1 VEATA
6 LTLKGISGAPDH
18 RLVIINNHTFAA
30 GDEGDV
36 ITEQGRIHVRCVE
49 IKPHA
54 VVVEVS
60 GHYHELTSPDN
71 P

>member
-1 VEATA
+1 
-6 LTLKGISGAPDH
+6 LKGFSGTPGH

-49 IKPHA
+49 IRSHS
-54 VVVEVS
+54 VVIEVS
-60 GHYHELTSPDN
+60 GKYHELTSPDN